1 MTTRTPVDL
10 WFDPSCPFAWATS
23 RWLIEVEN
31 VRSIEPRWRLM
42 SLKLLNQDK
51 DVPQDYKD
59 RSVRAMG
66 LVRVIAAAQQKY
78 GDHVTGTLYTEMG
91 TRLHNEG
98 RSKQPDP
105 YRAIAEE
112 SLAAAG
118 LDPELVSAMESEEYD
133 EAIAASHDEGIGLVG
148 DDVGTPIIRV
158 GSNAFFGP
166 VITRIPRGEEAGRL
180 WDGVLLV
187 TAFEDFFEL
196 KRTRTRSPRFD

>member
-1 MTTRTPVDL
+1 MTTRTPADL

-23 RWLIEVEN
+23 RWLIEVEQ
-31 VRSIEPRWRLM
+31 VRPIEPRWHLM

-51 DVPQDYKD
+51 DVPQEYKE
-59 RSVRAMG
+59 RTVRAMG

-78 GDHVTGTLYTEMG
+78 GDQVTGPLYTEFG

-98 RSKQPDP
+98 RSKRPEL
-105 YRAIAEE
+105 YREIAEE
-112 SLAAAG
+112 SLVAVG
-118 LDPELVSAMESEEYD
+118 LDAELVSAMESED
-133 EAIAASHDEGIGLVG
+133 HDDAIAASHEEGIGLVG
-148 DDVGTPIIRV
+148 EDVGTPIIRV

-166 VITRIPRGEEAGRL
+166 VITRVPRGEEAGRL

>member
-23 RWLIEVEN
+23 RWLIEVEH
-31 VRSIEPRWRLM
+31 VRPIDPRWRLM

-59 RSVRAMG
+59 RTVRAMG

-98 RSKQPDP
+98 RSKQADS
-105 YRAIAEE
+105 YRAVAEE
-112 SLAAAG
+112 SLVAAG
-118 LDPELVSAMESEEYD
+118 LDPELISAMDSEEYD

-158 GSNAFFGP
+158 GANAFFGP